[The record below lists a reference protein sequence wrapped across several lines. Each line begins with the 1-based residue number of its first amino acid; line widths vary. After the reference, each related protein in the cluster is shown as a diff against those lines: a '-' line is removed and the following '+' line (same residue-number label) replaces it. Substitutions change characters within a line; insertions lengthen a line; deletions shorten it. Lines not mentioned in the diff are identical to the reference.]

1 MKSSDCAA
9 YCVVESLMTASQ
21 QLPPH
26 LALPVALAM
35 FTGLRQGDVL
45 SLTKAAIKNGV
56 IWRKTGKT
64 GQSVF
69 LPIHPDLAEVLASA
83 PAHDAITIAA
93 NIHGKPWTPDGF
105 RASFAKAMA
114 KLRRSSDVEP
124 GLTFHGLRHTLG
136 TLLREVTD
144 DLDLIRR
151 WLGQKTLA
159 MAMHYSSTA
168 DTSKQMLDVVERLD
182 PLGSKPGTKVSNTA
196 EKSV

>member
-1 MKSSDCAA
+1 M
-9 YCVVESLMTASQ
+9 Q
-21 QLPPH
+21 RLPPH

-45 SLTKAAIKNGV
+45 SLTKAAIKNGS

-64 GQSVF
+64 GQKVF

-83 PAHDAITIAA
+83 PTHDAITIAA
-93 NIHGKPWTPDGF
+93 NVHGKPWTPDGF
-105 RASFAKAMA
+105 RASFGSAMV
-114 KLRRSSDVEP
+114 KLRESGDVEP
-124 GLTFHGLRHTLG
+124 GLTFHGLRHTVG
-136 TLLREVTD
+136 TLLREETD

-159 MAMHYSSTA
+159 MAIYYSDTA

-182 PLGSKPGTKVSNTA
+182 PLGSKPGTKVSNTP
-196 EKSV
+196 KKVSNKKPPM